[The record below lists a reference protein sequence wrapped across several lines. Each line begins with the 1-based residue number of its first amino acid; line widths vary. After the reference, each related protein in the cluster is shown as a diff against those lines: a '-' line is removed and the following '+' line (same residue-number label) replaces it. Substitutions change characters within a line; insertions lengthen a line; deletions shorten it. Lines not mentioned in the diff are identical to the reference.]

1 MNLVRYTNGVGHL
14 IMSIVCTIS
23 GIALI
28 LIPNLDAT
36 TRGVGVTL
44 IMTVQGYWFVSGS
57 AKQVASEVVSQM
69 NQSGGPNTP
78 PASAASIAVSSVPI
92 VKVTQQPPATQ

>member
-1 MNLVRYTNGVGHL
+1 MNSLIKYTNGVGHL
-14 IMSIVCTIS
+14 IMSVICTMS
-23 GIALI
+23 GIALM

-69 NQSGGPNTP
+69 NQAVGPNT
-78 PASAASIAVSSVPI
+78 SAVLTVAQPSPI
-92 VKVTQQPPATQ
+92 LTVTQPHPPATPS